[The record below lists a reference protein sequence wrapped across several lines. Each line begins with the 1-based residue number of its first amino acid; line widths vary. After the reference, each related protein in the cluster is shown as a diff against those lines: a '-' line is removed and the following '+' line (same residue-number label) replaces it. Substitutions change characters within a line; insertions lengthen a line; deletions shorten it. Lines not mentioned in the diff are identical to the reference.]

1 MTRPT
6 ERRNPTLPHP
16 HALRRERAL
25 LSLSL
30 ALALCLF
37 GTSCK
42 HGEKGGEGG
51 SPAETAASA
60 PRVLVIEVGRQ
71 TVPIVGT
78 YPAQTVAS
86 QSVQVR
92 PRVEGY
98 LLNFTFREGSLV
110 ETGQPLFE
118 IDPAPFQAAL
128 QEAQAS
134 RASALA
140 SVAAASAGIDKAN
153 ADLAYARKQ
162 VELARAQ
169 AQLTIALANQKKA
182 DEDVARYKPLA
193 KAQAIPQQTYDY
205 ALAADAQARA
215 DVAAA
220 RATVTNE
227 RLKTQAD
234 ILRAQSAVGTAQA
247 TLASAQ
253 ANVSAA
259 NAQVTRAQLN
269 LSYTSIA
276 SPIRG
281 MVGKLAVTPGN
292 LVGKGEPTLLA
303 TVDGIDPMYANFSIS
318 EVDWLQYQGPAK
330 TLLPKE
336 MEFEMLLADGTQY
349 RYKGKYGMS
358 ARALEAETGTLM
370 IRTVFPNPG
379 LDLRPGQFVRIR
391 VVTEFRPQSIL
402 VPQRAIME
410 FQALQT
416 VFVVEAQNKVAR
428 RTVTL
433 GERYKNDWVV
443 LSGLKTGDKV
453 IVEGLQ
459 KVEPGLVVVPETVPD
474 ANKVR
479 GAPAAGK
486 AIASPGSP

>member
-6 ERRNPTLPHP
+6 ERRNSNLSQSHS
-16 HALRRERAL
+16 LSRARTL
-25 LSLSL
+25 LSLSF
-30 ALALCLF
+30 ALALLLF

-42 HGEKGGEGG
+42 NGEKGGGG
-51 SPAETAASA
+51 EKPAEAPSSA
-60 PRVLVIEVGRQ
+60 TRVLVIEVGRQ

-78 YPAQTVAS
+78 YPAQTAAS

-98 LLNFTFREGSLV
+98 LLNFSFREGSLV
-110 ETGQPLFE
+110 EAGQPLFQ

-128 QEAQAS
+128 EEAEAT

-140 SVAAASAGIDKAN
+140 SVAAANAGIDKAN

-169 AQLTIALANQKKA
+169 AQLAIALANQKKT

-205 ALAADAQARA
+205 ALAAAAQARA

-220 RATVTNE
+220 RAAVTNE

-247 TLASAQ
+247 TLSSAQ
-253 ANVSAA
+253 ASVSAA
-259 NAQVTRAQLN
+259 HAAVTRAQLN
-269 LSYTSIA
+269 LSYTHIT

-281 MVGKLAVTPGN
+281 MIGKLAVTPGN

-318 EVDWLQYQGPAK
+318 EVDWLQYQGPSK
-330 TLLPKE
+330 TLMPKE
-336 MEFEMLLADGTQY
+336 LEFEMLLADGSAY
-349 RYKGKYGMS
+349 PLKGKYGMS

-370 IRTVFPNPG
+370 IRTVFPNPS
-379 LDLRPGQFVRIR
+379 LQLRPGQFVRIR

-402 VPQRAIME
+402 IPQRAIME

-416 VFVVEAQNKVAR
+416 VYVVDAQNKVAR

-459 KVEPGLVVVPETVPD
+459 KVEPGLTVIPETVPD
-474 ANKVR
+474 ADKASA
-479 GAPAAGK
+479 APVAGK
-486 AIASPGSP
+486 ASPTPGSR